1 MKTLKSSEWSEE
13 NDVSESARLT
23 EGEKEEK
30 KKTKKPANVGG
41 RNGDCVGCRRLGLI
55 E

>member
-13 NDVSESARLT
+13 NGVSESARLT
-23 EGEKEEK
+23 EGEKK
-30 KKTKKPANVGG
+30 KKTKKPANVEG
-41 RNGDCVGCRRLGLI
+41 RNGDCVGCRRVGLI